1 MSETKR
7 VRIPADAKIFINTDH
22 DGPARRPN
30 SKVGKA
36 FAEYKDGMTVAEWLA
51 AVEPLGAGMA
61 NLRKD
66 WSVGRVIIEMP
77 ETEAAAEAA

>member
-7 VRIPADAKIFINTDH
+7 VRIPGNTKIFLNKEYE
-22 DGPARRPN
+22 GPARRPN

-36 FAEYKDGMTVAEWLA
+36 FEMYQDGMTVDEWLA
-51 AVEPLGAGMA
+51 AVEELGATSA

-66 WSVGRVIIEMP
+66 WSVGRIVLEFP
-77 ETEAAAEAA
+77 DAEETAEAA